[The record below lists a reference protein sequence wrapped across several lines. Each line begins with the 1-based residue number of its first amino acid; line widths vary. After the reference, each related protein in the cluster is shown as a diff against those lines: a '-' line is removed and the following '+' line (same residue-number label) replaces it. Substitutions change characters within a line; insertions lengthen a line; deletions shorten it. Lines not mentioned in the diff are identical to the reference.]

1 MTVWVLLSL
10 APFITL
16 LFLEEVIQFFYQRY
30 VYGAGKVEKKLFYL
44 IGSCLKKVKNV
55 IQRTKV
61 RVQG

>member
-1 MTVWVLLSL
+1 MMVWVLL
-10 APFITL
+10 AITPFIIL

-30 VYGAGKVEKKLFYL
+30 VYGAGKVEQKLSLFNG
-44 IGSCLKKVKNV
+44 ICLKKVKNV

>member
-1 MTVWVLLSL
+1 MMVWVLLVL
-10 APFITL
+10 TPFITL

-30 VYGAGKVEKKLFYL
+30 VYGAGKIEKKLSSF
-44 IGSCLKKVKNV
+44 IGACLKKVKNV